1 MKIVFVG
8 HVCVDQN
15 VVRGETETLHG
26 GGVVHGCITARRL
39 GAEVAVVTKCAESD
53 RPRFSLMSEV
63 GGQVHFL
70 PTPTS
75 TSIRNVYPSENP
87 DERQSFLISRATPFD
102 ESDLETIT
110 ALQADV
116 VHINPLWLGEFPPAL
131 LAALRPRVA
140 GLCGD
145 AQGFLR
151 VAEPDGRM
159 GHRDFA
165 GKREILPLLDLFKV
179 DLQEARLLTGEANPG
194 GAIRAVHALGPK
206 VVLLTHRDG
215 VCVFDGRS
223 VHESAFR
230 AYPMEGRTGRGDTCT
245 ASFLVAR
252 GGGMSL
258 GESAAFAAEITS
270 RKMQY
275 RGPFRG

>member
-1 MKIVFVG
+1 
-8 HVCVDQN
+8 
-15 VVRGETETLHG
+15 
-26 GGVVHGCITARRL
+26 
-39 GAEVAVVTKCAESD
+39 
-53 RPRFSLMSEV
+53 MSEV

-87 DERQSFLISRATPFD
+87 DERQSFLVSRATPFN

-110 ALQADV
+110 ALQAEV

-159 GHRDFA
+159 VHRDFA
-165 GKREILPLLDLFKV
+165 GKRELLPLLDLFKV
-179 DLQEARLLTGEANPG
+179 DAKEALLLTGEENPRR
-194 GAIRAVHALGPK
+194 AARAVQSLGPK
-206 VVLLTHRDG
+206 LVLLTHRDG
-215 VCVFDGRS
+215 VCVFDGHS
-223 VHESAFR
+223 MHEGAFGS
-230 AYPMEGRTGRGDTCT
+230 YTLEGRTGRGDTCT
-245 ASFLVAR
+245 ASFLVAQGR
-252 GGGMSL
+252 GMNLS
-258 GESAAFAAEITS
+258 EAATFAAEITS